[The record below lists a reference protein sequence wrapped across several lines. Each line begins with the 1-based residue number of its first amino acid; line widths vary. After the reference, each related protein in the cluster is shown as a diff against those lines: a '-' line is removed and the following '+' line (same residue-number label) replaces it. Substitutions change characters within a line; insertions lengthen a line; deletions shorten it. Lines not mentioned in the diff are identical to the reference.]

1 MNETKDI
8 QLSSTEFCLRANSVF
23 IDGKKNYDRYF
34 YADLS
39 EMNTEHVL
47 YQANK
52 KTSRISV
59 STLQDNPIA
68 FVSDAV
74 KIIIEESYGTTG
86 LYDPFSCGYCKQSY
100 LPRSE
105 PILKFGI
112 KLFEITKRTYDNIS
126 Y

>member
-8 QLSSTEFCLRANSVF
+8 KLSSTEFCFRANSVF
-23 IDGKKNYDRYF
+23 IDGKKNYEKFF

-39 EMNTEHVL
+39 EMNTEHIL

-52 KTSRISV
+52 KTSRFSLT
-59 STLQDNPIA
+59 TLQDNPIA

-74 KIIIEESYGTTG
+74 KIIIEENYGTTG
-86 LYDPFSCGYCKQSY
+86 LYDPFSSEYCKESY
-100 LPRSE
+100 SPKSE
-105 PILKFGI
+105 PIVKFGI
-112 KLFEITKRTYDNIS
+112 KLFEITKGAYDKIS